1 MAINPSGIKSVEISQ
16 DANTCIQLLPTR
28 PVEGAVFSPAKQ
40 PGLLVGFYNG
50 VLDGVEIFVV
60 DYTGTRYVRMV

>member
-1 MAINPSGIKSVEISQ
+1 MAINPSGIKSVEVAQ
-16 DANTCIQLLPTR
+16 DTNVCIELLSTR
-28 PVEGAVFSPAKQ
+28 PVEGATFSPAKQ

-50 VLDGVEIFVV
+50 ALDGVEIFVV